1 MAKREDLK
9 KSLNLPK
16 RPISTNPDDAEKIVD
31 NVHSRKPERK
41 SSGPVKRSSIDWPYD
56 TYIALKQ
63 LVVELD
69 MTVKDYVRM
78 VVEKDLQERG
88 RL

>member
-16 RPISTNPDDAEKIVD
+16 RPITTNADDAEKIIE
-31 NVHSRKPERK
+31 NVHSNRPSRK

-69 MTVKDYVRM
+69 VTVKEYVRT
-78 VVEKDLQERG
+78 VVEKDLRERG

>member
-16 RPISTNPDDAEKIVD
+16 RPITTNTDDAEKIIE
-31 NVHSRKPERK
+31 NVHSGRPARK

-69 MTVKDYVRM
+69 MTVKDYVRT

>member
-16 RPISTNPDDAEKIVD
+16 RPISTNADDAEKIIE
-31 NVHSRKPERK
+31 NVHNSKPARQ

-56 TYIALKQ
+56 TYVALKQ

-78 VVEKDLQERG
+78 VVEKDLQDRG